1 MAVDWLVAQRSRVWP
16 RKKNE
21 VVGTRWRGTRRTYH
35 GNSVRFIPYLV
46 EQSFGASMHQA
57 GWRAVSSSRWRT
69 VSSEG
74 GEAWTGRSRWNS
86 REC

>member
-1 MAVDWLVAQRSRVWP
+1 VAVDWLVAQRSRVWP

-57 GWRAVSSSRWRT
+57 GWR
-69 VSSEG
+69 
-74 GEAWTGRSRWNS
+74 
-86 REC
+86 